1 MNDHIWELQ
10 WGVELSLHRIRRRQ
24 MSISMKLMG
33 AMVMSVSIGFAG
45 GFAGAAR
52 AAGGAADVPASVA
65 EGKDFGCGAKGQ
77 KACPMQGW
85 MKTVMQSATTSGDG
99 AKIASALDYVASKPP
114 PGMPKWVA
122 ISKEGAEKAK
132 KGDIDGAKASCKTC
146 HDLYKAEY
154 KAKLRD
160 AAF

>member
-1 MNDHIWELQ
+1 
-10 WGVELSLHRIRRRQ
+10 
-24 MSISMKLMG
+24 MKLFSAVLMG
-33 AMVMSVSIGFAG
+33 VGI
-45 GFAGAAR
+45 GFAGAAW
-52 AAGGAADVPASVA
+52 AAGGATDVPASVA
-65 EGKDFGCGAKGQ
+65 EGAAKKEFGCGAKGQ

-99 AKIASALDYVASKPP
+99 AKIASALEYVAAKPP

-122 ISKEGAEKAK
+122 ISKDGAEKAK
-132 KGDIDGAKASCKTC
+132 KGDIDGAKASCKAC

-154 KAKLRD
+154 KANLRD

>member
-1 MNDHIWELQ
+1 
-10 WGVELSLHRIRRRQ
+10 
-24 MSISMKLMG
+24 MSMSMKLMS
-33 AMVMSVSIGFAG
+33 AVLMSVGIGS
-45 GFAGAAR
+45 AGAAW
-52 AAGGAADVPASVA
+52 AASGTADVPGSVA

-99 AKIASALDYVASKPP
+99 AKIASALEHVAAKPP
-114 PGMPKWVA
+114 PGMPKWAA

-132 KGDIDGAKASCKTC
+132 KGDIEGAKASCKAC

>member
-1 MNDHIWELQ
+1 MQSCDEVAELYFY
-10 WGVELSLHRIRRRQ
+10 LIRRRH
-24 MSISMKLMG
+24 MSMSMKLMG
-33 AMVMSVSIGFAG
+33 AVVMSVGIGFAG
-45 GFAGAAR
+45 GFAGGFTGAAW
-52 AAGGAADVPASVA
+52 AAEGTADVPASVA

-85 MKTVMQSATTSGDG
+85 MKTVMQAATTSGDG

-114 PGMPKWVA
+114 PGMSKWVA

-154 KAKLRD
+154 KAKHRD
-160 AAF
+160 ATF

>member
-1 MNDHIWELQ
+1 MSMN
-10 WGVELSLHRIRRRQ
+10 
-24 MSISMKLMG
+24 MKLMG
-33 AMVMSVSIGFAG
+33 AVMMSVGLGFAG
-45 GFAGAAR
+45 GFAGGFTGAAW
-52 AAGGAADVPASVA
+52 AADAEADVPASVA

-132 KGDIDGAKASCKTC
+132 KGDIDGAKASCKAC

-154 KAKLRD
+154 KAKHRD
-160 AAF
+160 ATF

>member
-1 MNDHIWELQ
+1 
-10 WGVELSLHRIRRRQ
+10 
-24 MSISMKLMG
+24 MSMSMKLMS
-33 AMVMSVSIGFAG
+33 AVLMSVGI
-45 GFAGAAR
+45 GFAGAAW
-52 AAGGAADVPASVA
+52 AAGGTTDVPASVA

-99 AKIASALDYVASKPP
+99 AKIASALEYVASKPP

-122 ISKEGAEKAK
+122 ISKDGVEKAK
-132 KGDIDGAKASCKTC
+132 KGDIDGAKASCKAC

>member
-1 MNDHIWELQ
+1 MA
-10 WGVELSLHRIRRRQ
+10 ELSFHLVRRRP
-24 MSISMKLMG
+24 MSRSMKLMG
-33 AMVMSVSIGFAG
+33 AVIMSVGIGFAVGFAG
-45 GFAGAAR
+45 GFAGAAW
-52 AAGGAADVPASVA
+52 AASGTADVPASVA

-132 KGDIDGAKASCKTC
+132 KGDIDGAKASCKAC

-160 AAF
+160 ATF